1 MKIRKKYKKRKI
13 VMKDK
18 EVMVYHC
25 PFKGCPASKEWFGDT
40 KSLLAHMV
48 GSHSEEEIEKRLRL
62 KKKTVKI
69 SPTSDSD
76 GFNVPH
82 AINVFVNDRLLEEVH
97 IEDVGIYDTE
107 NEAVLAKCESLINL
121 KNTFGLTFIS
131 QEHHSSSSTTLKF
144 KR

>member
-13 VMKDK
+13 VIKDK

-25 PFKGCPASKEWFGDT
+25 PFKGCPVNKEWFGDT
-40 KSLLAHMV
+40 KSLLKHIV
-48 GSHSEEEIEKRLRL
+48 DTHSEDEIEKRIRV
-62 KKKTVKI
+62 KKKAVKI
-69 SPTSDSD
+69 SPTSDSE

-82 AINVFVNDRLLEEVH
+82 SISVFVNNRLLEEVH
-97 IEDVGIYDTE
+97 IEDVGIYETE
-107 NEAVLAKCESLINL
+107 NEAVLSKCESLINL

-131 QEHHSSSSTTLKF
+131 QEHHSSSSTTLQF

>member
-1 MKIRKKYKKRKI
+1 MKIRKKHKKRKI

-25 PFKGCPASKEWFGDT
+25 PFKGCPMSKEWFGDT

-48 GSHSEEEIEKRLRL
+48 DTHSEDEIEKRLRL
-62 KKKTVKI
+62 KKKAVKI

-76 GFNVPH
+76 GFNLPH
-82 AINVFVNDRLLEEVH
+82 SINVFVNDRLLEEVY

-107 NEAVLAKCESLINL
+107 NEAVLSKCESLINL

-131 QEHHSSSSTTLKF
+131 QEHNSGSSTTLKF

>member
-13 VMKDK
+13 VIKDK

-25 PFKGCPASKEWFGDT
+25 PFKGCPVNKEWFGDT
-40 KSLLAHMV
+40 KSLLKHIV
-48 GSHSEEEIEKRLRL
+48 DTHSEDEIEKRIRV
-62 KKKTVKI
+62 KKKAVKI
-69 SPTSDSD
+69 SPTSDSE

-82 AINVFVNDRLLEEVH
+82 SISVFVNNRLLEEVH
-97 IEDVGIYDTE
+97 IEDVGIYETE
-107 NEAVLAKCESLINL
+107 NEAVLSKCESLINI

-131 QEHHSSSSTTLKF
+131 QEHHSSSSTTLQF